1 MVVACI
7 DTSGSL
13 EQRRDEIINIAKKEC
28 NPDKIVYF
36 NNVTEGWELESIFN
50 ASAEVGRTGHVVVY
64 TDHDIT
70 YLPVYNKLRSLRNVH
85 IVFLDDENNDIWEA
99 LRHIQD

>member
-1 MVVACI
+1 MIIACI

-13 EQRRDEIINIAKKEC
+13 EYRREEITNIAKKEC

-36 NNVTEGWELESIFN
+36 NNVTTDRDLESIFN

-70 YLPVYNKLRSLRNVH
+70 YLPVYKKLRSLRNVN
-85 IVFLDDENNDIWEA
+85 IVFLDDENDDIWEA
-99 LRHIQD
+99 LKHIQD